1 MTVAIITIDDATTTF
16 ATSDINKQT
25 AKLSRVVI
33 GILIAGSL
41 ICSVRIAVAAT
52 STHTGKKA
60 MTNRSNDPPTSGFL
74 IPNTA
79 MCHIE
84 RGPTIKC

>member
-60 MTNRSNDPPTSGFL
+60 MTNRPPTSGFL